1 MVSANT
7 SRPLYE
13 PHSGQTRCGSVGALH
28 SGQIVVVGADTF
40 HIALRRRV
48 RERDIFFLGTATGSP
63 FLSREAN
70 L

>member
-1 MVSANT
+1 MVSAKT

-13 PHSGQTRCGSVGALH
+13 PHSGQTRCGIMAELH
-28 SGQIVVVGADTF
+28 WGHVVVVGADTF
-40 HIALRRRV
+40 HVALRRRV

-63 FLSREAN
+63 FLSREAS